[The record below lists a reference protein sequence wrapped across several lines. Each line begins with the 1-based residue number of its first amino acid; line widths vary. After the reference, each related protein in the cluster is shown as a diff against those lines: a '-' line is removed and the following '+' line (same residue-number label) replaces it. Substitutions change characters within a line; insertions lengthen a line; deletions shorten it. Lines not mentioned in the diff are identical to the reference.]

1 MNTVS
6 SASEFGILKSL
17 RTVILVSGITS
28 LIFGIVVLVWPAKS
42 AMAVTVVIAIYAIIA
57 GALSLVNGIRSKGI
71 GGWTRA
77 GLIVLGLVF
86 LAAGASAFGNL
97 GESTLLLAVIVTTLI
112 GAAWII
118 DGVVAL
124 FSLGVKDG
132 ALPGATKTHKGWS
145 IFYGIVSV
153 LAGAF
158 VVASPL
164 LSALW
169 LWIFVGASL
178 VVMGILGIV
187 RGASIDT

>member
-1 MNTVS
+1 MNATS
-6 SASEFGILKSL
+6 PATEFGALKSL
-17 RTVILVSGITS
+17 RTLILVSGITS
-28 LIFGIVVLVWPAKS
+28 LVFGIVVLAWPAKS
-42 AMAVTVVIAIYAIIA
+42 AMAVTIVIAVYAIFA
-57 GALSLVNGIRSKGI
+57 GLLSLVNGIRSTGV

-77 GLIVLGLVF
+77 GLVVLGLVF
-86 LAAGASAFGNL
+86 LAAGVTAFGNL

-112 GAAWII
+112 GVAWII

-124 FSLGVKDG
+124 FSLGVKDE
-132 ALPGATKTHKGWS
+132 ALPGATKPHKGWS

-178 VVMGILGIV
+178 VVMGILAIV
-187 RGASIDT
+187 RGASIDA

>member
-86 LAAGASAFGNL
+86 PAAGASAFGNL

>member
-97 GESTLLLAVIVTTLI
+97 SESTLLLAVIVTTLI